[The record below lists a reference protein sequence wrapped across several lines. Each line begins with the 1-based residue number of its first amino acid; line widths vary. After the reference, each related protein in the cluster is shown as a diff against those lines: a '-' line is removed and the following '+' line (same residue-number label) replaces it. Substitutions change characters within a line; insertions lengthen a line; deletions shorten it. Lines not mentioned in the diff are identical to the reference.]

1 MVRDRKVATGLQRVA
16 EGRCHE
22 VFEGRLGLLCN
33 QASVDGEIRHA
44 REIFASIFPGRL
56 TALFSPQHGFF
67 ADKQD
72 NMVES
77 DDILDPT
84 LGIPVFSLYGESR
97 SPLPHQLD
105 LIDTLVVD
113 LQDVGCRVYTFIWTM
128 LLAMEACSRAGKRVV
143 VLDRP
148 NPIGGAVEGN
158 LLRPQL
164 TSFVG
169 LHPLPMRHGMTMG
182 ELALLFRWERK
193 LDLDLQIVTMEGWRR
208 DLCFAD
214 TGLPWIWPSPNMP
227 LMETA
232 LVYPGTVLL
241 EGTNVSE
248 GRGTTRPF
256 ETFGAPWMDP
266 RELAQ
271 VLHEMEADH
280 GTVLREQWFE
290 PTFHKWA
297 GQTCRGLQIHVVDN
311 HLFRPYRL
319 GLALLAAMAR
329 LYPDTFAWRPPPY
342 EYEYERLPTDLLIGD
357 TEIRR
362 AVGSGRD
369 PRELEPLWE
378 EELSRFMERRKPFLL
393 YP

>member
-44 REIFASIFPGRL
+44 KEIFASIFPGRL

-97 SPLPHQLD
+97 SPLPHQLE

-113 LQDVGCRVYTFIWTM
+113 LQDVGCRVYTFVWTM
-128 LLAMEACSRAGKRVV
+128 LLAMEACSRAGKRMV

-208 DLCFAD
+208 DLYFAD

-227 LMETA
+227 HMETA

-266 RELAQ
+266 RQLAQ

-280 GTVLREQWFE
+280 GVILREQWFE

-329 LYPDTFAWRPPPY
+329 LYPDTFSWRPPPY
-342 EYEYERLPTDLLIGD
+342 EYEYERLPMDLLIGD